1 MITIASAKGYLLK
14 DTIALFATIG
24 IHFDKDFPNSRKLS
38 TIDKSGEYQ
47 LLQIRPWDVPA
58 YVQNGAADFG
68 VVGLDVLLE
77 QESKLLR
84 LADLKY
90 GGCKLVVAGP
100 KKQKPSSFTHNLTVA
115 TKYPQ
120 STEAYFRAKG
130 LSVNIIKLYG
140 AIELAPATSL
150 SDLIVDL
157 TATGQSLKENKLHAL
172 DTLFSSTAYLVAN
185 PVSFKMYYDEICDL
199 TKKINKKLKK

>member
-1 MITIASAKGYLLK
+1 MLTIASAKGYLLK
-14 DTIALFATIG
+14 DSLKLFKSIG
-24 IHFDKDFPNSRKLS
+24 IEFDESFPDSRKLS
-38 TIDKSGEYQ
+38 CLDSTGTIK

-58 YVQNGAADFG
+58 YVQNGAADIG
-68 VVGLDVLLE
+68 IVGLDVLLE
-77 QESKLLR
+77 QKSALIR
-84 LADLKY
+84 LADLKF

-100 KKQKPSSFTHNLTVA
+100 KQQSPDSFTHNLTIA

-120 STEAYFRAKG
+120 STEQYFRKKG

-157 TATGQSLKENKLHAL
+157 SATGQSLKENNLHLL
-172 DTLFSSTAYLVAN
+172 DTIFSSTAYLVAN
-185 PVSFKMYYDEICDL
+185 PVSFKLHHRIICDI
-199 TKKINKKLKK
+199 TQKIKNKL